1 MSATLKRRAAARRL
15 QKHGRGGD
23 TLLAHINPR
32 EAAALK
38 RMGGKG
44 TPNPKTG
51 LLEFDENNPE
61 DADYQNPESE
71 PSSTESGDWGDL
83 VEAAS
88 GATGDESVV
97 DLEPTGPVTEET
109 PPEQTEVPNPQHP
122 NPEDL
127 TSRVP
132 YDPTPFGPTPE
143 NPRGVT
149 TDDNGPTGFGPV
161 DTAIANPIATA
172 LNVVGGAL
180 MPLVSIYNLGVG
192 LVNWLAGTNIPSA
205 GELVTGEVRAATD
218 YEATPPAAPQP
229 QPTPPPQP
237 WGASEPTEEQV
248 AYTQTQNQEG
258 SAGGNGL
265 LLYDSIGAGVQ
276 RDQEN
281 QAGAPPAVDVP
292 VAPPPTSG
300 VAPVQAAPPMNT
312 GLLSATASGFTNR
325 PGLRPGERFDPDYYR
340 TGSWSFDPATS
351 RIRFTPRA

>member
-15 QKHGRGGD
+15 QKQGRGGD

-38 RMGGKG
+38 SMGGSG
-44 TPNPKTG
+44 TRNPATG
-51 LLEFDENNPE
+51 LMEFYDEGDGDTDPG
-61 DADYQNPESE
+61 PGPGE
-71 PSSTESGDWGDL
+71 PYSGDWGDL

-88 GATGDESVV
+88 GATGDQ
-97 DLEPTGPVTEET
+97 TVTEAP
-109 PPEQTEVPNPQHP
+109 PPEPTEVPNPQTHP

-132 YDPTPFGPTPE
+132 VNPTPYA
-143 NPRGVT
+143 GVT

-161 DTAIANPIATA
+161 DSAIENPIATG

-192 LVNWLAGTNIPSA
+192 VVNWLAGTNIPDAGRAIVGGVASA
-205 GELVTGEVRAATD
+205 TG
-218 YEATPPAAPQP
+218 YEAPPPTAPQP
-229 QPTPPPQP
+229 APTPPPQP
-237 WGASEPTEEQV
+237 WGASEPTEEQL
-248 AYTQTQNQEG
+248 AYTAPTNPA

-265 LLYDSIGAGVQ
+265 LPYDTTEAAGQ

-281 QAGAPPAVDVP
+281 QAGTPPAVDVP

-300 VAPVQAAPPMNT
+300 VAPVQTTPPAPPVNT
-312 GLLSATASGFTNR
+312 GLLSAPASGFANR
-325 PGLRPGERFDPDYYR
+325 PGLRPTERFDPDYYR